1 MAGVEERAPFEL
13 IGGVQLGEQELVQLL
28 PDAGSLPGAQPAP
41 GRHPAAL
48 AVFKDVVL
56 RRRDVAMGDT

>member
-1 MAGVEERAPFEL
+1 MGRRIPNNQSRSSQSSHACRSRSVSPT
-13 IGGVQLGEQELVQLL
+13 
-28 PDAGSLPGAQPAP
+28 PGYISFHVSND
-41 GRHPAAL
+41 RAL

>member
-1 MAGVEERAPFEL
+1 MGRRIPEQPESIESILARVPKPFLE
-13 IGGVQLGEQELVQLL
+13 
-28 PDAGSLPGAQPAP
+28 PDPGYISFHVSND
-41 GRHPAAL
+41 RAL